1 MNTITRAH
9 GGPRAALAVTAIAVV
24 ALGLAGCQTGAVDR
38 TTEDS
43 SSIAQQVARSSAASQ
58 ARYEGL
64 AEYWAQRAQHAD
76 ANRQVAQLPIVADRL
91 EQQLSQARTVTQVPV
106 VADRLEQ
113 QLSKD
118 RAATQVPVVAD
129 RLEGR
134 E

>member
-9 GGPRAALAVTAIAVV
+9 GGRRAALAATAIAVV
-24 ALGLAGCQTGAVDR
+24 TLGLAGCQTGAVDR

-64 AEYWAQRAQHAD
+64 AEYWAQRARHAE

-91 EQQLSQARTVTQVPV
+91 EQQLSQTLTVTQVPV

-113 QLSKD
+113 QLTPH
-118 RAATQVPVVAD
+118 RAAAQVPVVAD

>member
-1 MNTITRAH
+1 MNTITR
-9 GGPRAALAVTAIAVV
+9 GSGRRTALTATALAVV

-38 TTEDS
+38 TTEE
-43 SSIAQQVARSSAASQ
+43 SISVAQVARTSAASQ

-64 AEYWAQRAQHAD
+64 AEYWAQRAQRAD
-76 ANRQVAQLPIVADRL
+76 AMREL
-91 EQQLSQARTVTQVPV
+91 EPVRV

-113 QLSKD
+113 QMQGAPVTQVRVVADRVEQQLLQD
-118 RAATQVPVVAD
+118 RAGTHVRVVVD